1 MISYTTRD
9 FQSIRLELI
18 NYVRTYY
25 PDLIQNVNDASVF
38 SVLLDLNAA
47 VTDNLNY
54 HIDRSLQETVLQF
67 AQQSSSLYN
76 IARTYGLKIPGMRPS
91 ISIVNF
97 SIQVPAFGDAPAVQS
112 NIGNLPGPD
121 SAYFGVL
128 SKGSQVIG
136 AGQTFETL
144 YDIDFGDDFNAEGF
158 VNRLVIPNFNAN
170 NILIN
175 YTITKQEPVI
185 NGITKVFKRVINTP
199 ETRPFF
205 EFFLPEKNVLGV
217 TGVILKDGTNYNN
230 VPSAQEFMDSS
241 NLSNKWFE
249 VDALAQDR
257 IFIEDPSKPKDE
269 TGIKVGKY
277 YKTNQRFI
285 TEYTPQGF
293 LKLTFGG
300 GNTSSDDLLRDFS
313 INGVP
318 LDISKYQNNFSLGS
332 TLKAN
337 STLFVQYRVGGG
349 LVSNLG
355 PGAITQ
361 LGTVNFNV
369 YGSDQNKVT
378 AVINSLT
385 CNNVTASIGGA
396 NYPSIEEIR
405 NLISFNFAAQNRAV
419 TVNDYEA
426 IIRKMPS
433 KFGAPAKVAIT
444 ETDNKINVQILSYDN
459 TGALT
464 ETVSTTLK
472 SNIAT
477 YLSNYRMMND
487 YIQISAANVIDL
499 AFDIFVV
506 LDNSQNQGIVISNII
521 SKINTY
527 MSPSNRSM
535 GENLYIS
542 PLRTLIQSEQGVI
555 TVSSISVYNRVGGL
569 YSSSQVSQSYSNPTT
584 KEIRIIEDTIYAQP
598 NQIFNVRYQDKDI
611 RVSVKNLTTVNFS

>member
-54 HIDRSLQETVLQF
+54 HIDRSLQETVLQY
-67 AQQSSSLYN
+67 AQQTSSLYN
-76 IARTYGLKIPGMRPS
+76 IARTYGLKVPGMRPS
-91 ISIVNF
+91 IALVDLSIT
-97 SIQVPAFGDAPAVQS
+97 VPVFGDAPAIQS
-112 NIGNLPGPD
+112 NVGTLQPPD

-128 SKGSQVIG
+128 AKGSQVIG

-144 YDIDFGDDFNAEGF
+144 YDIDFGADFNDEGV
-158 VNRLVIPNFNAN
+158 VNRTVIPNFDAN

-175 YTITKQEPVI
+175 YTITKREPVI
-185 NGITKVFKRVINTP
+185 NGITKVFRRVINTP

-205 EFFLPEKNVLGV
+205 DFFLPEKNVLGV

-230 VPSAQEFMDSS
+230 VPSAQEFMDMT

-257 IFIEDPSKPKDE
+257 IFIEDPTKPKDA

-300 GNTSSDDLLRDFS
+300 GNTSSDDLLRDFTV
-313 INGVP
+313 NGVP
-318 LDISKYQNNFSLGS
+318 LDISKYQNNYSLGS

-355 PGAITQ
+355 PGAINQ

-378 AVINSLT
+378 SVINSLACT
-385 CNNVTASIGGA
+385 NVTAAIGGA

-444 ETDNKINVQILSYDN
+444 ETDNKINVQILSYDSS
-459 TGALT
+459 GALT
-464 ETVSTTLK
+464 ETVSNTLK
-472 SNIAT
+472 SNLAT

-487 YIQISAANVIDL
+487 YIYIESANVIDL
-499 AFDIFVV
+499 AFDVYVV
-506 LDNSQNQGIVISNII
+506 LDSSQNQGVVISNII

-527 MSPSNRSM
+527 MSPSNRGM
-535 GENLYIS
+535 GQNLYIS
-542 PLRTLIQSEQGVI
+542 PIRTLIQSEQGVI
-555 TVSSISVYNRVGGL
+555 TVSSINVYNRVGGL
-569 YSSSQVSQSYSNPTT
+569 YSSSQVSQSYSNTTT
-584 KEIRIIEDTIYAQP
+584 KEIQVIEDTIYAQP
-598 NQIFNVRYQDKDI
+598 NQIFNVRFADKDI

>member
-121 SAYFGVL
+121 PAYFGIL

>member
-54 HIDRSLQETVLQF
+54 HIDRSLQETVLQY
-67 AQQSSSLYN
+67 AQQTSSLYN
-76 IARTYGLKIPGMRPS
+76 IARTYGLKVPGMRPS
-91 ISIVNF
+91 IALVDLSIT
-97 SIQVPAFGDAPAVQS
+97 VPVFGDAPAIQS
-112 NIGNLPGPD
+112 NVGTLQPPD

-128 SKGSQVIG
+128 AKGSQVIG

-144 YDIDFGDDFNAEGF
+144 YDIDFGADFNDEGV
-158 VNRLVIPNFNAN
+158 VNRTVIPNFDAN

-175 YTITKQEPVI
+175 YTITKREPVI
-185 NGITKVFKRVINTP
+185 NGITKVFRRVINTP

-205 EFFLPEKNVLGV
+205 DFFLPEKNVLGV

-230 VPSAQEFMDSS
+230 VPSAQEFMDMT

-257 IFIEDPSKPKDE
+257 IFIEDPTKPKDA

-300 GNTSSDDLLRDFS
+300 GNTSSDDLLRDFTV
-313 INGVP
+313 NGVP
-318 LDISKYQNNFSLGS
+318 LDISKYQNNYSLGS

-355 PGAITQ
+355 PGAINQ

-378 AVINSLT
+378 SVINSLACT
-385 CNNVTASIGGA
+385 NVTAAIGGA

-444 ETDNKINVQILSYDN
+444 ETDNKINVQILSYDSS
-459 TGALT
+459 GALT
-464 ETVSTTLK
+464 ETVSNTLK
-472 SNIAT
+472 SNLAT

-487 YIQISAANVIDL
+487 YIYIESANVIDL
-499 AFDIFVV
+499 AFDVYVV
-506 LDNSQNQGIVISNII
+506 LDSSQNQGVVISNII
-521 SKINTY
+521 SKINAY
-527 MSPSNRSM
+527 MSPSNRGM
-535 GENLYIS
+535 GQNLYIS
-542 PLRTLIQSEQGVI
+542 PIRTLIQSEQGVI
-555 TVSSISVYNRVGGL
+555 TVSSINVYNRVGGL
-569 YSSSQVSQSYSNPTT
+569 YSSSQVSQSYSNTTT
-584 KEIRIIEDTIYAQP
+584 KEIQVIEDTIYAQP
-598 NQIFNVRYQDKDI
+598 NQIFNVRFADKDI

>member
-54 HIDRSLQETVLQF
+54 HIDRSLQETVLQY

-91 ISIVNF
+91 IAIVDLSIV
-97 SIQVPAFGDAPAVQS
+97 VPVLGDAPAIQTNTGS
-112 NIGNLPGPD
+112 LQPPD

-144 YDIDFGDDFNAEGF
+144 YDIDFGEDFNTEGI
-158 VNRLVIPNFNAN
+158 VNRTVIPNFDAN

-175 YTITKQEPVI
+175 YTITKREPII
-185 NGITKVFKRVINTP
+185 NGITKVFRRVINTP

-205 EFFLPEKNVLGV
+205 DFFLPEKNVLGV

-230 VPSAQEFMDSS
+230 VPSAQEFMDVT

-257 IFIEDPSKPKDE
+257 IFIEDPTKPKDS

-293 LKLTFGG
+293 IKLTFGG
-300 GNTSSDDLLRDFS
+300 GNTSSDDLLRDFTV
-313 INGVP
+313 NGVP

-355 PGAITQ
+355 PGAINQ
-361 LGTVNFNV
+361 LGTINFNV

-378 AVINSLT
+378 SVKNSLSCT
-385 CNNVTASIGGA
+385 NVTPAIGGA

-444 ETDNKINVQILSYDN
+444 ESDNKINVQILSYDSSG
-459 TGALT
+459 TLT
-464 ETVSTTLK
+464 ETVSNTLK
-472 SNIAT
+472 NNLAT
-477 YLSNYRMMND
+477 YLSNYRMIND
-487 YIQISAANVIDL
+487 YVFIESANVIDL
-499 AFDIFVV
+499 AFDIYIV
-506 LDNSQNQGIVISNII
+506 LDSSQNQGIVISNII
-521 SKINTY
+521 SKINAY
-527 MSPSNRSM
+527 MSPSNRGM
-535 GENLYIS
+535 GQNLYIS
-542 PLRTLIQSEQGVI
+542 PLKTLIQSEQGVI
-555 TVSSISVYNRVGGL
+555 TVSSINVYNRVGGL
-569 YSSSQVSQSYSNPTT
+569 YSSSQVSQPYSNTAT
-584 KEIRIIEDTIYAQP
+584 KEIKIIEDTIYAQP
-598 NQIFNVRYQDKDI
+598 NQIFNVRFPDKDI

>member
-9 FQSIRLELI
+9 FQAIRLELI

-67 AQQSSSLYN
+67 AQQPSSLYN

-91 ISIVNF
+91 ISLVDF
-97 SIQVPAFGDAPAVQS
+97 SIQVPALGDAPAVQS
-112 NIGNLPGPD
+112 NTGTLQPPD
-121 SAYFGVL
+121 SAYFGIL
-128 SKGSQVIG
+128 AKGSQVIG

-144 YDIDFGDDFNAEGF
+144 YDVDFGNDFNNEGI
-158 VNRLVIPNFNAN
+158 VNRTVIPNFDAN

-175 YTITKQEPVI
+175 YTITKREVVI
-185 NGITKVFKRVINTP
+185 NGITKVFKRIINTP

-230 VPSAQEFMDSS
+230 IPSAQEFMDTT
-241 NLSNKWFE
+241 NLTNKWFE
-249 VDALAQDR
+249 VEALAQDS
-257 IFIEDPSKPKDE
+257 IFIEDPTKPQDE
-269 TGIKVGKY
+269 TGIKVGRY
-277 YKTNQRFI
+277 YKTNQKFI

-300 GNTSSDDLLRDFS
+300 GNTSSDDLLRQFTR
-313 INGVP
+313 NGTP
-318 LDISKYQNNFSLGS
+318 LDISKYQNNYSLGS
-332 TLKAN
+332 TLKGN

-355 PGAITQ
+355 PGSITQ

-385 CNNVTASIGGA
+385 CNNPLPAIGGA
-396 NYPSIEEIR
+396 NYPSVEEIR
-405 NLISFNFAAQNRAV
+405 NLITFNFAAQNRAV
-419 TVNDYEA
+419 TINDYEA

-433 KFGAPAKVAIT
+433 RFGAPAKVAIT
-444 ETDNKINVQILSYDN
+444 EVDNKINVQILSYDS

-464 ETVSTTLK
+464 EVVSNTIK
-472 SNIAT
+472 NNVAT

-487 YIQISAANVIDL
+487 YIQILSAQVIDL
-499 AFDIFVV
+499 AFDIYIV
-506 LDNSQNQGIVISNII
+506 LNSSQNQGVVISNII

-527 MSPSNRSM
+527 MSPSNRGM

-542 PLRTLIQSEQGVI
+542 QLRALIQSEEGVI
-555 TVSSISVYNRVGGL
+555 TVASINVYNRVGGL
-569 YSSSQVSQSYSNPTT
+569 YSSSQVSQSYSNTTT
-584 KEIRIIEDTIYAQP
+584 KEIKLIEDTIYAEP
-598 NQIFNVRYQDKDI
+598 NQIFNVRFPDKDI
-611 RVSVKNLTTVNFS
+611 KVSVKNLTTVNFS

>member
-91 ISIVNF
+91 ISVVNF

-112 NIGNLPGPD
+112 NSGTLPPPD
-121 SAYFGVL
+121 SAYLGVL

-144 YDIDFGDDFNAEGF
+144 YDIDFGDDFNGEGF

-170 NILIN
+170 NVLIN

-230 VPSAQEFMDSS
+230 IPSAQEFMDST
-241 NLSNKWFE
+241 NLVNKWFE

-355 PGAITQ
+355 PGSITQ

-378 AVINSLT
+378 AVINSLS
-385 CNNVTASIGGA
+385 CNNVTPAIGGA

-433 KFGAPAKVAIT
+433 RFGAPAKVAIT
-444 ETDNKINVQILSYDN
+444 EIDNKINVQILSYDS
-459 TGALT
+459 TGTLS
-464 ETVSTTLK
+464 ETVSNTLK

-487 YIQISAANVIDL
+487 YIQITAANVIDL
-499 AFDIFVV
+499 ALDIFIV
-506 LDNSQNQGIVISNII
+506 LDNSQNQGVVISNII

-527 MSPSNRSM
+527 MSPSNRGM

-555 TVSSISVYNRVGGL
+555 TVSSINVYNKVGGL
-569 YSSSQVSQSYSNPTT
+569 YSSSQVSQSYSNPET
-584 KEIRIIEDTIYAQP
+584 KEIKIIEDTIYAQP
-598 NQIFNVRYQDKDI
+598 NQIFNIRYQDKDI